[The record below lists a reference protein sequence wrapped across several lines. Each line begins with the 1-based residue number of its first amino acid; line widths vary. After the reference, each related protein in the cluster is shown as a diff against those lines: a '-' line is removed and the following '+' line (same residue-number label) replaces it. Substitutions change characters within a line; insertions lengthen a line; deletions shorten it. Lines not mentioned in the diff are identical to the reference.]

1 MTMELVDLAAA
12 KALASAA
19 VLLFM
24 TVLVMAAAK
33 RISTCILFFS
43 AQCAVM
49 TALILAMAYVHHSAE
64 AYVIAA
70 MVLVVKV
77 LAIPYA
83 LSRIVKSLQAP
94 REVTASTSSAQSVFI
109 ASGLIMLSFFAIAPY
124 ARELR
129 VDENM
134 LAAAVALVLT
144 GAFLMVSRKKA
155 LMQVIGLLVLENG
168 IFLAA
173 LTTTFGMPL
182 IIEIGIFF
190 DLLMGVFLM
199 GLFVFRI
206 RDTFEHLDVS
216 KLRKLRG

>member
-1 MTMELVDLAAA
+1 MELFELAAA
-12 KALASAA
+12 KALASSA
-19 VLLFM
+19 VFLFM
-24 TVLVMAAAK
+24 TVLLMAAAK
-33 RISTCILFFS
+33 RISTCIVLFS
-43 AQCAVM
+43 GQCAVM
-49 TALILAMAYVHHSAE
+49 TAQILATAWVHRSAE
-64 AYVIAA
+64 AYAVAA
-70 MVLVVKV
+70 LVFVVKV
-77 LAIPYA
+77 VAIPYA
-83 LSRIVKSLQAP
+83 LFRVATALKTV
-94 REVTASTSSAQSVFI
+94 REVQASTTPAQSVYI
-109 ASGLIMLSFFAIAPY
+109 ACALILLSFFAVAPY
-124 ARELR
+124 VRALR
-129 VDENM
+129 LDEDM

-155 LMQVIGLLVLENG
+155 LMQVVGLLVLENG

-182 IIEIGIFF
+182 VIEIGIFF

>member
-1 MTMELVDLAAA
+1 MGLFEVAATRT
-12 KALASAA
+12 LASSAVFLFIT
-19 VLLFM
+19 VLL
-24 TVLVMAAAK
+24 MAAAK
-33 RISTCILFFS
+33 RISTCIVLFS

-49 TALILAMAYVHHSAE
+49 TAQILATAWVYHSAE
-64 AYVIAA
+64 AYAVAALVFVIK
-70 MVLVVKV
+70 VVT
-77 LAIPYA
+77 IPYV
-83 LSRIVKSLQAP
+83 LFRIVDALKTV
-94 REVTASTSSAQSVFI
+94 REVQASTTPAQSVYI
-109 ASGLIMLSFFAIAPY
+109 ACALILLSFFAVAPY
-124 ARELR
+124 VRALR
-129 VDENM
+129 LDEDM

-155 LMQVIGLLVLENG
+155 VMQVVGLLVLENG

-182 IIEIGIFF
+182 MIEIGIFF